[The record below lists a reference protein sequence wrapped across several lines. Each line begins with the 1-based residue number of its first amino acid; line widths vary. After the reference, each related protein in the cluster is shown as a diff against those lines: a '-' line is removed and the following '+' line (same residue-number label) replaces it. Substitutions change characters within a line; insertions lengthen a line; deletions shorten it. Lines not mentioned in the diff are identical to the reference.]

1 MDDDPSHSSSTG
13 DGPPP
18 NFHWYTLQTISNY
31 EARAQ
36 KAVLQQAR
44 MGGMGALV
52 GRILFPVQNI
62 CDVRNGQRRVVRRKL
77 YPGYLFAE
85 LDLFDGEGNLRHE
98 LWQLLRGTQG
108 VSGFVGSD
116 RPTPLKQAEV
126 DSILAH
132 VAVQDE
138 VREMGRP
145 YEVGAPVKITDG
157 PFAGSS
163 GEVESVDVK
172 AGTLRVGVGLF
183 GRKTPVDLEFWQVAK
198 EEV

>member
-1 MDDDPSHSSSTG
+1 MDDDSSSSPG
-13 DGPPP
+13 DDARSC
-18 NFHWYTLQTISNY
+18 FRWYTLQTLSNY

-36 KAVLQQAR
+36 KAILHQAR
-44 MGGMGALV
+44 MGGMESLV
-52 GRILFPVQNI
+52 GRILFPVQNV
-62 CDVRNGQRRVVRRKL
+62 CDVRNGQKRVIRRKL

-85 LDLFDGEGNLRHE
+85 LDLFDSDGNLRHE

-116 RPTPLKQAEV
+116 RPTPLKPAEV
-126 DSILAH
+126 DSILAQ
-132 VAVQDE
+132 VALQDE

-145 YEVGAPVKITDG
+145 YEVGALVKITNG

-163 GEVESVDVK
+163 GEVESMDVE

-183 GRKTPVDLEFWQVAK
+183 GRKTPVDLEFWQVVK